1 MYESLKAEEYPNIK
15 FLLGFPDSAI
25 GTGSFYS
32 DSTQKLYGKLTV
44 AGKEKTIDLEVAV
57 QKMGN
62 KIVGVHGKKTLL
74 MTEYGIEPPTFML
87 GILKTGNEVSIEFNL
102 QLKSDAFTS
111 QTNQTN

>member
-1 MYESLKAEEYPNIK
+1 L
-15 FLLGFPDSAI
+15 
-25 GTGSFYS
+25 

-57 QKMGN
+57 QKMEN

-74 MTEYGIEPPTFML
+74 MTDYGIEPPTFML

-102 QLKSDAFTS
+102 QLKGDAFTS